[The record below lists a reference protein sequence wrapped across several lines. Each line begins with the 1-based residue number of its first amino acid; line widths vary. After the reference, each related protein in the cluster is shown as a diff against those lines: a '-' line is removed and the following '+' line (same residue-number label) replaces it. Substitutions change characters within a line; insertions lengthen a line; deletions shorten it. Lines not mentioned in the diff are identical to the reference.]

1 MVAEFVRVPSA
12 DSNLF
17 IVNDAKGIPDEDL
30 LFMSDIFCTG
40 WQNLDFAGFTPG
52 DSVAVFGAGPMG
64 LLCAY
69 SAILRGAS
77 RVFSIDHVDSRLKK
91 AKSIGCIPIDLRKGP
106 PADQILKIVPG
117 GVARS
122 CDCIGEECVNSE
134 LLPQQDFVINQAIQV
149 TAPNGG
155 IGVAGVY
162 LAQPDSAGVPRGTTI
177 SPTMTFP
184 ISTFWAKG
192 LTIRSGTVNT
202 SQVVNACYSLIKSGR
217 AKTGFIVSG
226 KYAIADAA
234 EAYDAFNSHKETK
247 VIFKFPAATTPVA
260 SQDES

>member
-1 MVAEFVRVPSA
+1 MAAELVRVPKA

-17 IVNDAKGIPDEDL
+17 IVNDAQDIPDDDL

-40 WQNLDFAGFTPG
+40 WQNLDFAGFNPG

-77 RVFSIDHVDSRLKK
+77 QVFSIDHVDSRLEK
-91 AKSIGCIPIDLRKGP
+91 AKSIGCIPIDLRKGS
-106 PADQILKIVPG
+106 PADQILKILPG

-155 IGVAGVY
+155 IGLAGVY

-177 SPTMTFP
+177 SPTMNFP
-184 ISTFWAKG
+184 ISMFWAKA
-192 LTIRSGTVNT
+192 LSIRGGSVNT
-202 SQVVNACYSLIKSGR
+202 TEMVNACYSLIKSGR

-234 EAYDAFNSHKETK
+234 KAYDAFNSHKETK
-247 VIFKFPAATTPVA
+247 VLFTFPAPNTSLAI
-260 SQDES
+260 QDES

>member
-1 MVAEFVRVPSA
+1 MVAEFVRVPNA

-17 IVNDAKGIPDEDL
+17 IVNDASNVLDEDL

-40 WQNLDFAGFTPG
+40 WQTLDFAGFIPG

-77 RVFSIDHVDSRLKK
+77 QVFSIDHVDSRL
-91 AKSIGCIPIDLRKGP
+91 ATAASIGAIPIDLRNGS
-106 PADQILKIVPG
+106 PADQILKILPG
-117 GVARS
+117 GVARA

-134 LLPQQDFVINQAIQV
+134 LVQQQGFVIGEAVKV

-162 LAQPDSAGVPRGTTI
+162 AAQPNTAGTPRGATI
-177 SPTMTFP
+177 VPSIDFP
-184 ISTFWAKG
+184 IALFWSKA
-192 LTIRSGTVNT
+192 LSMRAGTVNT
-202 SQVVNACYSLIKSGR
+202 DQVINICYSLIKSGR
-217 AKTGFIVSG
+217 ARTGFIVSE
-226 KYAIADAA
+226 KYAIEDAA
-234 EAYDAFNSHKETK
+234 QAYADFDNHKQTK
-247 VIFKFPAATTPVA
+247 ILFTFPAPAPG
-260 SQDES
+260 SSF